1 MERELKRESE
11 NSKIKV
17 RQKRMSIGGVITE
30 RDVKACRFVCE
41 QGVMTVEQ
49 LWRACWWSPESNSPR
64 YAYDRV
70 LFLTRA
76 GFLEGMR
83 SPYSLKT
90 YFKATRLAQELVSSA
105 GEGVNLIPLATPPIN
120 EIGHADGLTELRLAV
135 QRSQPAATWR
145 SDRVLVIDPSFPRE
159 RFYSHVPD
167 AIWTTPKG
175 SRIGVEYERTRK
187 VMSRLR
193 MKVETFSREIA
204 RPDRAFDLCLWIG
217 VPGTMQTLMKVLA
230 SHPAQRLRTMDQFLL
245 ELKSSKDA
253 ASAIT
258 SSDTIRS
265 HRALDQ
271 VEE

>member
-1 MERELKRESE
+1 MEQEAVKKNE

-17 RQKRMSIGGVITE
+17 RQKRKSIGGVITK

-41 QGVMTVEQ
+41 QGVMTVDQ
-49 LWRACWWSPESNSPR
+49 LWKAVWWSPDSNSPR

-70 LFLTRA
+70 LFLTRS

-90 YFKATRLAQELVSSA
+90 YFKATRFAQELASQA
-105 GEGVNLIPLATPPIN
+105 GEGESLIPLATPSLA
-120 EIGHADGLTELRLAV
+120 EIGHADGLNELRLAV
-135 QRSQPAATWR
+135 SMAQPTALWKT
-145 SDRVLVIDPSFPRE
+145 DRVLVIDPAFPRE

-175 SRIGVEYERTRK
+175 SRIAVEYERTRK

-217 VPGTMQTLMKVLA
+217 VPGTMPTLTKVLA

-253 ASAIT
+253 APATPLNI
-258 SSDTIRS
+258 
-265 HRALDQ
+265 Q